1 MDKIFNR
8 SDMIANDLANPDDIQ
23 IAKLT
28 SMEDDM
34 DRVADRIAMKRAA
47 LHERMKKGDYSSKPE
62 YDMIGNEP
70 TIGNE
75 HFNKKSLIDSIKKE
89 IDEDEISM
97 NELKDSIENDM
108 GVKHTGEKVI
118 TIEELKQ
125 AREYIIKTSEDI
137 INQIMELFNER
148 KKLMDNLEQI
158 NKLLK

>member
-34 DRVADRIAMKRAA
+34 DRVADRIAIKRAA
-47 LHERMKKGDYSSKPE
+47 LHDRMKKGDFSSKPE
-62 YDMIGNEP
+62 YDMIGNIP

-75 HFNKKSLIDSIKKE
+75 LFNKKSMIDSIKKE
-89 IDEDEISM
+89 IEDDEISM
-97 NELKDSIENDM
+97 NELKNSIDN
-108 GVKHTGEKVI
+108 GEKANTDKKEI
-118 TIEELKQ
+118 TVEELRQ
-125 AREYIIKTSEDI
+125 ARDYIMKTSEDI

-148 KKLMDNLEQI
+148 KKLMENLERI
-158 NKLLK
+158 NKLI